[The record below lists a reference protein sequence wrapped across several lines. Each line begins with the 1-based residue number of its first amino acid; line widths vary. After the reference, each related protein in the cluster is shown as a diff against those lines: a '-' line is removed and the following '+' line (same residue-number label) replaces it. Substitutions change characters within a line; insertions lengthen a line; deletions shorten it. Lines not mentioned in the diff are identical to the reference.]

1 MFVSVILIILCH
13 LGLFLDE
20 CHADSIA
27 VPCAAVTN
35 QVPIYVHP
43 SAFRSGQTVNI
54 TQPTST
60 DCAAYLI
67 PITAGPTPAT
77 IVLTDGTV
85 QTVAPIISGTPFAF
99 LPVNSVVTNRI
110 TTLSCNG
117 CSFPIDCT
125 DVISA
130 QTSSGSGAVCFSA
143 DAKLRLMNGETKRM
157 DELEL
162 NDWVLAV
169 NNSQAVYSNVDS
181 WYHRVPD
188 QTATFISIQLD
199 NGKAL
204 KLTPKH
210 FIYRSECQNSEWI
223 VPFEKIAESKPV
235 YAEEIRPGD
244 CLYHL
249 AILKDELVFVEKRV
263 THISLVEEVG
273 IYAPMT
279 GEGNIV
285 VNDILASCQTL
296 LDMPILQSDFFKMI
310 QRWPVISW
318 LLGVFDNKEQSKVEL
333 PLGLNFFL
341 DYLGY
346 ILPEAFT
353 LSVIYS

>member
-1 MFVSVILIILCH
+1 MFISVLLIILWY
-13 LGLFLDE
+13 LGVFLDE
-20 CHADSIA
+20 CYSDTIA
-27 VPCAAVTN
+27 VPCAAVTS
-35 QVPIYVHP
+35 QVPIYIDP
-43 SAFRSGQTVNI
+43 STFQSGQTVNI

-67 PITAGPTPAT
+67 PITAGPAPAT
-77 IVLTDGTV
+77 VVLTDGTV
-85 QTVAPIISGTPFAF
+85 QTVAPIISGTLFAF
-99 LPVNSVVTNRI
+99 LPVNSMVTNRI
-110 TTLSCNG
+110 TALGCNG

-125 DVISA
+125 DNTPAV
-130 QTSSGSGAVCFSA
+130 TSPASGAVCFSA
-143 DAKLRLMNGETKRM
+143 DAKLRLMNGDTKRM

-188 QTATFISIQLD
+188 QSATFISIHLE

-210 FIYRSECQNSEWI
+210 FIYRSKCQNSEWI

-235 YAEEIRPGD
+235 YADEIRPGD

-318 LLGVFDNKEQSKVEL
+318 LLGVFDNKEQNKVEL
-333 PLGLNFFL
+333 PLGLKFFL
-341 DYLGY
+341 DYLGN
-346 ILPEAFT
+346 ILPDALTFLY
-353 LSVIYS
+353 LS